1 MARPEKQEAERR
13 GTYVMIRLTKE
24 EKELVAMAAKKA
36 RRATSD
42 FARLV
47 VLDETARMLN
57 KGKEDSD

>member
-1 MARPEKQEAERR
+1 MARPEKQKAERR

-24 EKELVAMAAKKA
+24 EKDLVAMAAKKE

-47 VLDETARMLN
+47 VLDETVRILR
-57 KGKEDSD
+57 GTKENR

>member
-13 GTYVMIRLTKE
+13 DTYVMIRLTKE

-42 FARLV
+42 FARIV
-47 VLDETARMLN
+47 VLDETSRILR
-57 KGKEDSD
+57 GTKEN

>member
-1 MARPEKQEAERR
+1 
-13 GTYVMIRLTKE
+13 
-24 EKELVAMAAKKA
+24 MAAKKA

-57 KGKEDSD
+57 KGKDVSD

>member
-47 VLDETARMLN
+47 VLDETFRIVRGT
-57 KGKEDSD
+57 K

>member
-13 GTYVMIRLTKE
+13 GAYVMIRLTKE

-47 VLDETARMLN
+47 VLDETARILR
-57 KGKEDSD
+57 GTKENR

>member
-24 EKELVAMAAKKA
+24 EKELVAMAAKKE

-47 VLDETARMLN
+47 VLDETVRILR
-57 KGKEDSD
+57 GTKENR

>member
-47 VLDETARMLN
+47 VLDETVRILR
-57 KGKEDSD
+57 GTKENR

>member
-24 EKELVAMAAKKA
+24 EKELVAMAAKKE
-36 RRATSD
+36 RRAISD

-57 KGKEDSD
+57 KGKDVSD

>member
-36 RRATSD
+36 RLATSD

-47 VLDETARMLN
+47 VLDETARILR
-57 KGKEDSD
+57 GAKEN